1 MLSWL
6 ASEAICHNRS
16 LRKRRGAYAGLLFSA
31 WKPALAADFC
41 RRLAGSLLD
50 IVSSW
55 TLEAND
61 EINSHS
67 ARLLCFLAL

>member
-1 MLSWL
+1 MRQFVTI
-6 ASEAICHNRS
+6 EAYA
-16 LRKRRGAYAGLLFSA
+16 KDGGTYAGLLFSA

-50 IVSSW
+50 TVSSW